1 MAGIKDLS
9 RAWVIAA
16 LAAAV
21 LCAVAVRAPGVDWL
35 IGAGPK
41 AEFTFHADDN
51 RFLEGARNFRK
62 NWPDGYVVGVT
73 AQLFVALGI
82 VEQFGA
88 VNGAR
93 VMRVISQLYAVLSL
107 LLTYFVARAVG
118 TGRLAGVLAV
128 WFLAFA
134 PMHVINS
141 SFGTADMPVLAL
153 FYGLFLG
160 AGAYLRT
167 GKESHFIIATVLTGA
182 VLALKFYL
190 PALAVVGAMLLL
202 SHDRTVF
209 SRYLAATLF
218 VMSGF
223 FIFSLFNYTIWE
235 FMPFIRSLFFD
246 NVVIPGGHGPFMQAI
261 KYGGDLVP
269 AMGIALFLLFV
280 VGGAFFMQR
289 LWAFARLAWAADGG
303 WGARVDA
310 LAAPGVR
317 NVVLL
322 AAGLSVH
329 FVLIMIAGIHG
340 PRHAL
345 VFVPAACILAG
356 FAVEQLWSVRAH
368 RALAVSAAAIVVI
381 YSAYNAAATQSMY
394 THDLRHAVADW
405 ARPIA
410 ADGKRIV
417 SLMRYSQVAGTETA
431 ADEADVRKADY
442 FVACDIEF
450 RRYVG
455 VARAEDIHHGYGES
469 RLEFYR
475 GLFEGKESFVVE
487 RAFKQEPT
495 SLETRLIEQRRLPPF
510 GMTIPRT
517 CLAFR
522 RVAAPPGVPDR
533 RVIDATDP
541 SRNSW

>member
-1 MAGIKDLS
+1 MAGIKDSS
-9 RAWVIAA
+9 RAWVAAA
-16 LAAAV
+16 LAAAL
-21 LCAVAVRAPGVDWL
+21 LCAVAVRASGVDWL

-73 AQLFVALGI
+73 AQLYLALGI
-82 VEQFGA
+82 AEQFGA

-118 TGRLAGVLAV
+118 AGRLAGVLAV
-128 WFLAFA
+128 WFLGFA
-134 PMHVINS
+134 PMHVINA

-153 FYGLFLG
+153 FYGLFLC
-160 AGAYLRT
+160 ACAYLRA
-167 GKESHFIIATVLTGA
+167 GRESHFIVATVLAGA

-190 PALAVVGAMLLL
+190 PALAVVGTMLLL
-202 SHDRTVF
+202 SPDRTVF
-209 SRYLAATLF
+209 SRYVSAALF

-223 FIFSLFNYTIWE
+223 FIFSLFNYTLWE
-235 FMPFIRSLFFD
+235 FTPFIRSLFFD
-246 NVVIPGGHGPFMQAI
+246 NVVVPGGHGPLMQAI

-269 AMGIALFLLFV
+269 GMGIALFLLFV
-280 VGGAFFMQR
+280 VGGAFFLQR
-289 LWAFARLAWAADGG
+289 LWRFARVAWAAAGG
-303 WGARVDA
+303 WRGRLDA
-310 LAAPGVR
+310 FAAPSVR

-322 AAGLSVH
+322 VAGLSAH
-329 FVLIMIAGIHG
+329 FVLIIIAGIHG

-356 FAVEQLWSVRAH
+356 LAVEQLWNARRS
-368 RALAVSAAAIVVI
+368 RALAVSAAAIVLI

-394 THDLRHAVADW
+394 THDLRHGMADW

-431 ADEADVRKADY
+431 VDEADVRKADY
-442 FVACDIEF
+442 FVTCDIEF
-450 RRYVG
+450 RRYIG
-455 VARAEDIHHGYGES
+455 VANAEDIHHGYGQS

-475 GLFEGKESFVVE
+475 GLFEGKESFVLE

-510 GMTIPRT
+510 GMIIPRT

-522 RVAAPPGVPDR
+522 RVAVPPGVPDR
-533 RVIDATDP
+533 RSIDAIDLR
-541 SRNSW
+541 RNSW